1 MDTTQLLSHYLQAAR
16 DGRAVRFGDGERA
29 DEGQVESVQADTDGR
44 RDYVKLTL
52 KVRVPHESGSP
63 E

>member
-1 MDTTQLLSHYLQAAR
+1 MSAADFLKHYLAAAR
-16 DGRAVRFGDGERA
+16 DQRRIRFGDGDRM
-29 DEGQVESVQADTDGR
+29 DEGEVDSVEADTDGR

-52 KVRVPHESGSP
+52 KVPIPHESGRR